1 MFREVVSALTSS
13 KSILTAIKTA
23 HTIVWTFFVACILAV
38 WVFAWQAKYSNAALS
53 ISIVLI
59 EVMVLVLNGF
69 HCPLTP
75 FAARYTDD
83 RRANFDIYLPQWLA
97 RHTKVIF
104 GTLYVG
110 GIAVTLAR
118 WTHETT

>member
-1 MFREVVSALTSS
+1 MFRKVFGALTSS
-13 KSILTAIKTA
+13 KSILTAIKAA
-23 HTIVWTFFVACILAV
+23 HTIVWVFFVACILAV
-38 WVFAWQAKYSNAALS
+38 WVFAWEARYFHAALA
-53 ISIVLI
+53 IGIVLI
-59 EVMVLVLNGF
+59 EVIVLVLNGL

-75 FAARYTDD
+75 LAARYTDD

-104 GTLYVG
+104 GTLYVA